1 MRQNNCTACP
11 PHSCT
16 VQSSHP
22 VLLQPRSGIL
32 TGSAGQLPRTADMLN
47 SAGHTRWSAL
57 TRIYWMWWGT
67 SLILD
72 CRNGTELRAN
82 QKLSI
87 RFYSHRRGS
96 TDTFLLYLK
105 LHLFQTVGP
114 PCPPLRSSHTRQDN
128 AA

>member
-1 MRQNNCTACP
+1 MSVVDVFISNY
-11 PHSCT
+11 
-16 VQSSHP
+16 P
-22 VLLQPRSGIL
+22 VINWDLYDLWVEGVTEREALVSIKDK

-105 LHLFQTVGP
+105 LHLFQQT
-114 PCPPLRSSHTRQDN
+114 
-128 AA
+128 